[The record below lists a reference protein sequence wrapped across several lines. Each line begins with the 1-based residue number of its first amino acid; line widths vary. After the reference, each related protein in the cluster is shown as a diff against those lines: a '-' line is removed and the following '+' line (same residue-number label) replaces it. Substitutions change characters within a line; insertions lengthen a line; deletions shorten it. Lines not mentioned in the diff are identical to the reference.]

1 MNVRPPAQRIAR
13 RAARP
18 AVRSMPAGRPRPAR
32 RSNAVSRPL
41 RTIFAM
47 PALIAAVTLVGLV
60 AALLGN
66 GLLDL
71 MSWAALL
78 VPVTVIG
85 WALICRRC

>member
-1 MNVRPPAQRIAR
+1 
-13 RAARP
+13 
-18 AVRSMPAGRPRPAR
+18 MPAGRPNSLSRPAG
-32 RSNAVSRPL
+32 L

-71 MSWAALL
+71 VSWAALL
-78 VPVTVIG
+78 VPVAVIG
-85 WALICRRC
+85 WALLLRRC